1 MLLLSGAAVLNT
13 ACDKRSIFSVTPIYF
28 FTSLY
33 SILISKE
40 PSLKVKIQTCQYVG
54 WLIFMYKV
62 KLKSRF
68 DVLFAGVGGFMKNVE
83 VSFPFKNWLM
93 SDPLPNVKISAM
105 CSKFNSSQSKTYF
118 SQFFDKLSNWGNGIS
133 NSLCEVW
140 NVNSLILSKL
150 HILFS
155 TVTLKL
161 GHKCSQFIH
170 IFKIQIFWVLAL
182 GCTYKLFPI
191 YNEILGFL
199 NVALEIYKI

>member
-1 MLLLSGAAVLNT
+1 
-13 ACDKRSIFSVTPIYF
+13 
-28 FTSLY
+28 
-33 SILISKE
+33 
-40 PSLKVKIQTCQYVG
+40 
-54 WLIFMYKV
+54 
-62 KLKSRF
+62 
-68 DVLFAGVGGFMKNVE
+68 
-83 VSFPFKNWLM
+83 
-93 SDPLPNVKISAM
+93 M

-170 IFKIQIFWVLAL
+170 IFKIRIFWVLAL

-199 NVALEIYKI
+199 NVALAGLLNFSQFMKNIENYIFLNISLGCTSKFFPIHLRFEKLGLLKSHWFHILLDCEGSLSDTVCLQKREGDPIYDLIASFQEKEMVVFT